1 MVTRDTPS
9 IWEYA
14 HRIEHTL
21 TTAGIAAHLDTDT
34 RVTPGAKFNKYEN
47 IGVPLRL
54 EVGPKELTK
63 STCTL
68 AVSSISGISASDV
81 DHVISNTV
89 DQAPGDAHQPSA
101 GPLGHQPRK
110 HHRATKHHI
119 SSELAPTICR
129 ALLSHLPSSDAAST
143 TPKLCPK
150 LHITSTQHPHLCAA
164 HLRHQ
169 IHLGRPCHCRQG
181 HISLP
186 DLKALIETL
195 YHQQTGTPVIQWHND
210 EPTPQHTATLLVSNI
225 PTHLSSK
232 QATAALY
239 AAFQPFSVKKVKLA
253 QGAQGYCRGFAH
265 VVLADPDAADS
276 AVAVTDGKLQLG
288 GTAVA
293 VSFACGRADLVFPHL
308 PLHIRC
314 RMRIDAVAS
323 YSVTDQYIAD
333 SMTEL
338 LARAAEVL
346 CMQQQASGTVAAAL
360 AAGAAEAVPAA
371 DRQRGE
377 QASKGSSASGTTAA
391 AEQQAAAAAAG
402 SSGTTSLLPVV
413 VTDGTACCGGN
424 TLSLAK
430 RFVTVQVRCMHNSP
444 HLLAEAR
451 PLAEARQAT
460 GLAEAHARRAHLQ
473 CMHMLGIIIAR
484 MHPAPVSHSANRP
497 AISRQAAR
505 GLPVG

>member
-9 IWEYA
+9 ILEYA
-14 HRIEHTL
+14 HHIERTL
-21 TTAGIAAHLDTDT
+21 TTAGISAHLDTDT

-54 EVGPKELTK
+54 EVGAKELTK

-68 AVSSISGISASDV
+68 AVSSISGISTADV
-81 DHVISNTV
+81 DHVISSAV
-89 DQAPGDAHQPSA
+89 DQAPDHAQQPSA
-101 GPLGHQPRK
+101 GPQGHQPRK
-110 HHRATKHHI
+110 HHKTTKHHI
-119 SSELAPTICR
+119 TSDLAPTICR
-129 ALLSHLPSSDAAST
+129 ALLSHLPSSDATST

-164 HLRHQ
+164 HIRHQ

-186 DLKALIETL
+186 DLKALIEAL
-195 YHQQTGTPVIQWHND
+195 YQQQTGTRPVTQWHND

-225 PTHLSSK
+225 PTHLASK

-239 AAFQPFSVKKVKLA
+239 AAFQPFSIKKVKLA
-253 QGAQGYCRGFAH
+253 QGAPGYCRGFAH

-276 AVAVTDGKLQLG
+276 AVAATDGQLQLG

-308 PLHIRC
+308 PMHVRC

-346 CMQQQASGTVAAAL
+346 CMQQRATGSAATASAAA
-360 AAGAAEAVPAA
+360 AAEAPSAGW
-371 DRQRGE
+371 QRGE
-377 QASKGSSASGTTAA
+377 PASEGSTAAGFAAA
-391 AEQQAAAAAAG
+391 AEQQAAAGAAA
-402 SSGTTSLLPVV
+402 SSSAASGTTGLLPLV

-430 RFVTVQVRCMHNSP
+430 RFATVQVCHLPNSP
-444 HLLAEAR
+444 HLPQAA
-451 PLAEARQAT
+451 QAT
-460 GLAEAHARRAHLQ
+460 VAFALAAPQGHACMRRAERIHAP
-473 CMHMLGIIIAR
+473 M
-484 MHPAPVSHSANRP
+484 MHP
-497 AISRQAAR
+497 
-505 GLPVG
+505 